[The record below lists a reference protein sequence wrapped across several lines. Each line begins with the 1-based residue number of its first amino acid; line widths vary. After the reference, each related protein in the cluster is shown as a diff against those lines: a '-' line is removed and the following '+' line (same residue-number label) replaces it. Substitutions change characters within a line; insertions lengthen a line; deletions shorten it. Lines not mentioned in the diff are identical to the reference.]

1 MYSENIMK
9 LHKRQGNRS
18 EFLKISI
25 KVALVFVLVFVA
37 VIFVD
42 KIDFPA
48 PYKKIEKVIP
58 NENLKIVK

>member
-1 MYSENIMK
+1 MK

-18 EFLKISI
+18 DFFKISI
-25 KVALVFVLVFVA
+25 KVALVFILVFVA

-42 KIDFPA
+42 RIDSPT
-48 PYKKIEKVIP
+48 PNKKIEKIIP